1 MKKTLL
7 YIAVPALTLA
17 VCMIYLLILG
27 EQDAREVRESVLR
40 FHVVAKSDS
49 PEDQGLKIKVRDGI
63 FEVLRPLFSDC
74 ETREEAMEVA
84 DANRMALQAEAERI
98 LRAEGCEEPVTLE
111 LGTRFFPTKSYG
123 ALSFPAGNYQAVS
136 IRIGEAEGRNF
147 WCVLYPA
154 LCIAPAVADGKAEQ
168 ELAAVIGQEGT
179 DFLKK
184 STQKQEIKFFLVE
197 WFEKFSKKFKT
208 KI

>member
-49 PEDQGLKIKVRDGI
+49 PEDQGLKLKVRDGI
-63 FEVLRPLFSDC
+63 FEMLRPLFSDC
-74 ETREEAMEVA
+74 ETREEAIKVA

-98 LRAEGCEEPVTLE
+98 LRAEGCEESVTLD
-111 LGTRFFPTKSYG
+111 LGTRFFPTKTYG
-123 ALSFPAGNYQAVS
+123 ALSFPAGQYQAVS
-136 IRIGEAEGRNF
+136 IRIGEAKGRNF

-154 LCIAPAVADGKAEQ
+154 LCIAPAVADETAE
-168 ELAAVIGQEGT
+168 EEMTAVFGAEAT
-179 DFLKK
+179 EFLKRTEK
-184 STQKQEIKFFLVE
+184 KQKIKFFLVE
-197 WFEKFSKKFKT
+197 QFQHMAQ
-208 KI
+208 KIIKR